1 MKKYRLALCLLLCT
15 SLMASCLT
23 INAAEQASD
32 YINEYTIEVTPMG
45 DGDIA
50 IDFSVTGTD
59 VMTKLGA
66 ECITVYY
73 RSGIRWVFAGEYT
86 REESGMYGS
95 NRTEFSNTIC
105 FHGTEGTY
113 YKIQVE
119 VFAEDTTGSDSAFQT
134 FYVTA

>member
-1 MKKYRLALCLLLCT
+1 
-15 SLMASCLT
+15 MASCLT

-50 IDFSVTGTD
+50 IDFSVTSTD